1 MDAEKCP
8 NLIAKA
14 GKGGSNTYK
23 LLKRLWKLDPVPVE
37 KRAST
42 PLFRAAGSKRFSHKA
57 INKQRFVRLCKLIA
71 KACGIPVAWVAGH
84 SARIGGATDL
94 MAAMKSGCSAQLKGR
109 GRWASDVADIY
120 ARLTRKAMLQAS
132 RLMHKGKGRSLE
144 EIYPTFTQPACNTRT

>member
-1 MDAEKCP
+1 MSEPDS
-8 NLIAKA
+8 
-14 GKGGSNTYK
+14 KG
-23 LLKRLWKLDPVPVE
+23 RERRVE
-37 KRAST
+37 YLQT
-42 PLFRAAGSKRFSHKA
+42 PQTTLETRPSPSRETSEHPTIQSSRQQAILSQRA

-109 GRWASDVADIY
+109 GRWASEVADIY

-132 RLMHKGKGRSLE
+132 RLMHKCKGRSLE